1 MNTEQSQQCSSRLL
15 LVEDEPHLA
24 FTLRLNLEAEGFDV
38 THAADG
44 AQAVQDFATKG
55 PFQAIILDVMLPELD
70 GFAVARAIRH
80 HDPRVGIL
88 MLTARTGENDRLLG
102 FEAGVDDYIAK
113 PFNLQELLAR
123 VRRMT
128 ERAALYQTKNTA
140 AKTEKFT
147 AGDLQLD
154 CNQLT
159 LTIRDK
165 IHTVT
170 KLESDFLR
178 ELMTSP
184 GQVISREHLL
194 ENVWGLR
201 STTETRTIDNFV
213 VRLRKMI
220 EPDPKAPS
228 VLISVRGKGY
238 KLDVA
243 PKK

>member
-1 MNTEQSQQCSSRLL
+1 MMTAQLQQAPCRLL

-24 FTLRLNLEAEGFDV
+24 FTLRLNLEAEGFEV
-38 THAADG
+38 IYAADG
-44 AQAVQDFATKG
+44 AQAVQDFSTKG
-55 PFQAIILDVMLPELD
+55 PFHAIILDVMLPELD

-80 HDPRVGIL
+80 HDARIGIL

-113 PFNLQELLAR
+113 PFHLQELLAR

-128 ERAALYQTKNTA
+128 ERAALYQSKTSTA
-140 AKTEKFT
+140 KSEQFS
-147 AGDLQLD
+147 AGDLHLD

-159 LTIRDK
+159 LTQGEK
-165 IHTVT
+165 TNTVT
-170 KLESDFLR
+170 KLEADFLR
-178 ELMTSP
+178 ELMSSP

-201 STTETRTIDNFV
+201 ATTETRTIDNFV

-220 EPDPKAPS
+220 EVDPKVPS
-228 VLISVRGKGY
+228 ILISVRGKGY
-238 KLDVA
+238 KLDLS